1 MYRIVVQGRLDES
14 WSARF
19 DDMALTV
26 ERSEDG
32 SAVTTLSGT
41 VSDQPAL
48 HGLLAR
54 IRDLGLPL
62 LSVERLCAQPGEHDG
77 HETDPNSMAVK
88 GRATEDPPALRERCA
103 GDA

>member
-1 MYRIVVQGRLDES
+1 MSDQRSRLFLRQPAAYRIKVGGRLDES
-14 WSARF
+14 WSAWF

-26 ERSEDG
+26 EQGADG
-32 SAVTTLSGT
+32 TSVTSLTGT

-62 LSVERLCAQPGEHDG
+62 LSVERLSQ
-77 HETDPNSMAVK
+77 
-88 GRATEDPPALRERCA
+88 
-103 GDA
+103 